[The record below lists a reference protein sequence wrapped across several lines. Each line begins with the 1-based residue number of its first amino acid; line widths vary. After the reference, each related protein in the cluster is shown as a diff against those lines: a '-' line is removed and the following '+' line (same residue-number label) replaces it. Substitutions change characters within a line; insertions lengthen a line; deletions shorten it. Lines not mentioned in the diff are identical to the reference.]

1 MAFPGKSDLYSELC
15 ISGAVLSISKEKAAL
30 RKSMAFPRGSS
41 LYSVPDSSS
50 AARDSLTISN
60 WPTGCPMCCSCGQAV
75 FAFGLIS
82 DGHDE
87 IKSHPGKPAENF
99 RLLGLVERERMNE
112 LYNLTDLM
120 LPPLRSCSMT
130 ILEAMNSH
138 TPILLRDLD
147 IYHDIL
153 FDFYLRAD
161 GVDGFEQE
169 IRRLQQDAAYF
180 RRERPAQP
188 RVMDLQSNV
197 AECGGH
203 FIMEWYPNARQEEA
217 VEKIL
222 PSRRIC
228 RPAGR
233 RKTSPAGKSNRWGIL
248 IIVLVAVGGIWGA
261 FLADG
266 PEKIFASLTG
276 ADKRWLAA
284 GAGCMLIYWALES
297 GCLHLAARKAWPGQ
311 RLRTSVVTSMI
322 GQFFNCIT
330 PFASGGRP
338 IQAYYMTRG
347 GMPVGKATS
356 VLLAKFIVYQTVLA
370 RYSAGVLIFE
380 YRNFVENIEGFSELA
395 LIGFIVNAAV
405 VVVLFCV
412 GFFPKIHRRF
422 PPELSADP
430 GKAAHCPGPQGHR
443 RRSIDREI
451 NSFHQGF
458 TELRRERSV
467 MAAMAVM
474 TTFQLTAF
482 FLVPYCVLMALGVQ
496 GLQVGD
502 VVASAAFIL
511 MISSFVPLPGASGG
525 AEGSFY
531 VFFQMFF
538 KASGSVSVAI
548 LLWRMFTF
556 YLPIVVGVYFARHL
570 SGLNPHSHSG
580 KDSPDHPAG

>member
-1 MAFPGKSDLYSELC
+1 MP
-15 ISGAVLSISKEKAAL
+15 
-30 RKSMAFPRGSS
+30 
-41 LYSVPDSSS
+41 
-50 AARDSLTISN
+50 
-60 WPTGCPMCCSCGQAV
+60 
-75 FAFGLIS
+75 
-82 DGHDE
+82 
-87 IKSHPGKPAENF
+87 
-99 RLLGLVERERMNE
+99 
-112 LYNLTDLM
+112 
-120 LPPLRSCSMT
+120 
-130 ILEAMNSH
+130 
-138 TPILLRDLD
+138 
-147 IYHDIL
+147 
-153 FDFYLRAD
+153 
-161 GVDGFEQE
+161 
-169 IRRLQQDAAYF
+169 
-180 RRERPAQP
+180 
-188 RVMDLQSNV
+188 
-197 AECGGH
+197 
-203 FIMEWYPNARQEEA
+203 
-217 VEKIL
+217 
-222 PSRRIC
+222 
-228 RPAGR
+228 
-233 RKTSPAGKSNRWGIL
+233 PAGKSNRWGIL
-248 IIVLVAVGGIWGA
+248 IIVLVAVGSIAGA

-330 PFASGGRP
+330 PFASGGQP

-370 RYSAGVLIFE
+370 LYSAGVLIFE
-380 YRNFVENIEGFSELA
+380 YRNFVENIDGFSKLA

-412 GFFPKIHRRF
+412 GFFPKITGGFFQSCLVILAKLRIVR
-422 PPELSADP
+422 DP
-430 GKAAHCPGPQGHR
+430 KGTGAG
-443 RRSIDREI
+443 IDREI